1 MSTSPDFI
9 PFNEPSIG
17 EEEIQEVVETLR
29 SGWLTMG
36 PRTQRFERE
45 FAAAVGA
52 REAVALSSA
61 TAGLQLALA
70 ALGIGPGDEV
80 ITTPLT
86 FCATVEV
93 ILHMGATPVLAD
105 VADDGNIDPEE
116 IRRRIGPRT
125 KAVMP
130 VHLGGL
136 PCRMAEIW
144 ALAREHGLAVV
155 EDAAHTP
162 GAVYRGAPIGGPC
175 PPHGASDAVVF
186 SFYANKNMTT
196 GEGGMATTQRQDLAD
211 RMRLLRLHGINKDGW
226 KRYHKSGTWAYEVS
240 ELGYKANMSDIQ
252 AAMGIHQLAK
262 VPRFTAERERLATL
276 FDEAFAEVEEI
287 VRPRRQADSQHAWHL
302 YAIRVR
308 PEKLAISRSEFI
320 EQLKERG
327 VGTSVHFI
335 PVPLHPFF
343 ANHAADPRNRCPRAL
358 ALYERLISLPLY
370 PGLGEER
377 AGRVVDAVRDVA
389 RRNRVKV
396 FAAAV

>member
-130 VHLGGL
+130 VHL
-136 PCRMAEIW
+136 
-144 ALAREHGLAVV
+144 
-155 EDAAHTP
+155 
-162 GAVYRGAPIGGPC
+162 
-175 PPHGASDAVVF
+175 
-186 SFYANKNMTT
+186 
-196 GEGGMATTQRQDLAD
+196 
-211 RMRLLRLHGINKDGW
+211 
-226 KRYHKSGTWAYEVS
+226 
-240 ELGYKANMSDIQ
+240 
-252 AAMGIHQLAK
+252 
-262 VPRFTAERERLATL
+262 
-276 FDEAFAEVEEI
+276 
-287 VRPRRQADSQHAWHL
+287 
-302 YAIRVR
+302 
-308 PEKLAISRSEFI
+308 
-320 EQLKERG
+320 
-327 VGTSVHFI
+327 
-335 PVPLHPFF
+335 
-343 ANHAADPRNRCPRAL
+343 
-358 ALYERLISLPLY
+358 
-370 PGLGEER
+370 
-377 AGRVVDAVRDVA
+377 
-389 RRNRVKV
+389 
-396 FAAAV
+396 